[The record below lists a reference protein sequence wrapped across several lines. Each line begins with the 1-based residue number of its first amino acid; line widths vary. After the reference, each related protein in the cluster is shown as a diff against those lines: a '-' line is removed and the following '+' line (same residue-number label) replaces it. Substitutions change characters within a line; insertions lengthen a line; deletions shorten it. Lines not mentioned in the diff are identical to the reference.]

1 MTQLPTGLCYRRGY
15 YTRKGI
21 MSYIDFVSDYN
32 ALIAAYKRVH
42 RVSGWKCSAQKAG
55 INLLKEVQALSEEIE
70 STSYRPGEGVTFQ
83 MCERG
88 NLRLVRALNV
98 RDTIAQQALCQSL
111 LIPVLERYLI
121 YDNGASLKGKGISF
135 TRRRF
140 EEHLRWHY
148 RRYGTDGYAL
158 KIDFRKYF
166 DNIEHEKLLK
176 MILTKIPDARLK
188 IVLQHILESNRQDVS
203 YDQRNIDE
211 IMQEPFNSL
220 EHEKI
225 PNEKL
230 TGQKFLPKSLGIGSP
245 LSQIAGIFFP
255 TRIDTYCKTV
265 RQLHCYDAY
274 MDDRIILHPD
284 KEYLK
289 RLRGDIEHIAGEM
302 GLFVHPKKTQIIKI
316 SHGITFLKTKYLLTD
331 TGRIV
336 RRIPHDTITTERRKL
351 KALARLVAAGKMDYA
366 AFTRQYLSWRGDK
379 EWYNAHRTVRNMDNL
394 YRRLKAWL
402 KQQKKQQARQT
413 PRGNRSLKKS
423 RKSPT

>member
-1 MTQLPTGLCYRRGY
+1 MTQIPTGLCYRRGY

-121 YDNGASLKGKGISF
+121 YDNGASLNGKGISF

-265 RQLHCYDAY
+265 RQLHCYDVY

-316 SHGITFLKTKYLLTD
+316 SHGITFLKTKYLLTG

-336 RRIPHDTITTERRKL
+336 RRIPHDTVTTERRKL
-351 KALARLVAAGKMDYA
+351 KALARFVAAGKMDYA

-402 KQQKKQQARQT
+402 KQQNKQQARQT

>member
-1 MTQLPTGLCYRRGY
+1 MP
-15 YTRKGI
+15 
-21 MSYIDFVSDYN
+21 YIDFISDWN
-32 ALIAAYKRVH
+32 ALIAAYARVH
-42 RVSGWKCSAQKAG
+42 RVSGWKYSAQKAG

-176 MILTKIPDARLK
+176 MIITKIPDARLK
-188 IVLQHILESNRQDVS
+188 IVLQHILESNLQDVS
-203 YDQRNIDE
+203 HDQRNIDE

-336 RRIPHDTITTERRKL
+336 RRIPHDTVTTERRKM
-351 KALARLVAAGKMDYA
+351 KALARLVAAREMDYA

>member
-1 MTQLPTGLCYRRGY
+1 MTQIPTGLCYRRGY

-158 KIDFRKYF
+158 KIDFRNYS
-166 DNIEHEKLLK
+166 DNI
-176 MILTKIPDARLK
+176 
-188 IVLQHILESNRQDVS
+188 
-203 YDQRNIDE
+203 
-211 IMQEPFNSL
+211 
-220 EHEKI
+220 
-225 PNEKL
+225 
-230 TGQKFLPKSLGIGSP
+230 
-245 LSQIAGIFFP
+245 
-255 TRIDTYCKTV
+255 
-265 RQLHCYDAY
+265 
-274 MDDRIILHPD
+274 
-284 KEYLK
+284 
-289 RLRGDIEHIAGEM
+289 
-302 GLFVHPKKTQIIKI
+302 
-316 SHGITFLKTKYLLTD
+316 
-331 TGRIV
+331 
-336 RRIPHDTITTERRKL
+336 
-351 KALARLVAAGKMDYA
+351 
-366 AFTRQYLSWRGDK
+366 
-379 EWYNAHRTVRNMDNL
+379 
-394 YRRLKAWL
+394 
-402 KQQKKQQARQT
+402 
-413 PRGNRSLKKS
+413 
-423 RKSPT
+423 

>member
-1 MTQLPTGLCYRRGY
+1 
-15 YTRKGI
+15 

-203 YDQRNIDE
+203 HDQRNIDE

-336 RRIPHDTITTERRKL
+336 RRIPHDTVTTERRKM
-351 KALARLVAAGKMDYA
+351 KALARLVAAREMDYA
-366 AFTRQYLSWRGDK
+366 ACTRQYLSWRGDK

>member
-1 MTQLPTGLCYRRGY
+1 MTQIPTGLCYRRGY

-203 YDQRNIDE
+203 HDQRNIDE

-336 RRIPHDTITTERRKL
+336 RRIPHDTVTTERRKM
-351 KALARLVAAGKMDYA
+351 KALARLVAAREMDYA
-366 AFTRQYLSWRGDK
+366 ACTRQYLSWRGDK

-413 PRGNRSLKKS
+413 PRGNRSFKKS

>member
-1 MTQLPTGLCYRRGY
+1 MTQIPTGLCYRRGY

-140 EEHLRWHY
+140 EEHLHWHY
-148 RRYGTDGYAL
+148 RRYGTEGYAL
-158 KIDFRKYF
+158 KLDFRKYF
-166 DNIEHEKLLK
+166 DNIEHGKLLA
-176 MILTKIPDARLK
+176 MIASKIPDEKLK
-188 IVLQHILESNRQDVS
+188 TILCHILESNRPDVS
-203 YDQRNIDE
+203 YDTRSVAE
-211 IMQEPFNSL
+211 IMREPFNSL
-220 EHEKI
+220 SHDDI
-225 PNEKL
+225 PREKL
-230 TGQKFLPKSLGIGSP
+230 TGEKFLPKSLGIGSP

-316 SHGITFLKTKYLLTD
+316 SHGITFLKTKYFLTD
-331 TGRIV
+331 TGRII
-336 RRIPHDTITTERRKL
+336 RRIPHDTVTTERRKL
-351 KALARLVAAGKMDYA
+351 KALARFVAAGKMDYA

-402 KQQKKQQARQT
+402 KQQNKQQARQT

>member
-1 MTQLPTGLCYRRGY
+1 MP
-15 YTRKGI
+15 
-21 MSYIDFVSDYN
+21 YIDFISDWN
-32 ALIAAYKRVH
+32 ALIAAYARVH
-42 RVSGWKCSAQKAG
+42 RVSGWKYSAQKAG
-55 INLLKEVQALSEEIE
+55 INLLKEVQELSEELD
-70 STSYRPGEGVTFQ
+70 SASYRPGEGTTFKL
-83 MCERG
+83 CERG
-88 NLRLVRALNV
+88 HLRLVRALST

-111 LIPVLERYLI
+111 LVPILARCLI

-140 EEHLRWHY
+140 EEHLHWHY
-148 RRYGTDGYAL
+148 RRYGTEGYAL
-158 KIDFRKYF
+158 KLDFRKYF
-166 DNIEHEKLLK
+166 DNIEHGKLLA
-176 MILTKIPDARLK
+176 MIASKIPDEKLK
-188 IVLQHILESNRQDVS
+188 TILRHILESNRPDVS
-203 YDQRNIDE
+203 YDTRSVAE
-211 IMQEPFNSL
+211 IMREPFNSL
-220 EHEKI
+220 SHDDI
-225 PNEKL
+225 PREKL
-230 TGQKFLPKSLGIGSP
+230 TGEKFLPKSLGIGSP

-316 SHGITFLKTKYLLTD
+316 SHGITFLKTKYFLTD
-331 TGRIV
+331 TGRII
-336 RRIPHDTITTERRKL
+336 RRIPHDTVTTERRKL

-402 KQQKKQQARQT
+402 KQQNKQQARQT
-413 PRGNRSLKKS
+413 PRGNRSLKRS

>member
-1 MTQLPTGLCYRRGY
+1 
-15 YTRKGI
+15 

-32 ALIAAYKRVH
+32 ALIAAYARVH

-55 INLLKEVQALSEEIE
+55 INLLKEVQQLSEEIE
-70 STSYRPGEGVTFQ
+70 STSYRPGSGVTFK

-111 LIPVLERYLI
+111 LIPVLERYMI

-140 EEHLRWHY
+140 EEHLLWHY

-158 KIDFRKYF
+158 KLDFRKYF

-176 MILTKIPDARLK
+176 AIIKKIPDERLK
-188 IVLQHILESNRQDVS
+188 VVLQHILESNRPDVS
-203 YDQRNIDE
+203 YDPRSIDE

-225 PNEKL
+225 PLERL

-265 RQLHCYDAY
+265 RRLHCYDAY

-289 RLRGDIEHIAGEM
+289 ELRKDIERIARDM

-316 SHGITFLKTKYLLTD
+316 SHGVTFLKTKYLLTE
-331 TGRIV
+331 TGHIV
-336 RRIPHDTITTERRKL
+336 RRIPHDTLTRQRRKMKRL
-351 KALARLVAAGKMDYA
+351 ALLVAAGDLSYSK
-366 AFTRQYLSWRGDK
+366 FTEQYSSWRGDK
-379 EWYNAHRTVRNMDNL
+379 DRYDAYVSIRQMDDL
-394 YRRLKAWL
+394 YRRLKQWIQYQR
-402 KQQKKQQARQT
+402 KTQR
-413 PRGNRSLKKS
+413 RSRL
-423 RKSPT
+423 R

>member
-1 MTQLPTGLCYRRGY
+1 MP
-15 YTRKGI
+15 
-21 MSYIDFVSDYN
+21 YIDFISDWN
-32 ALIAAYKRVH
+32 ALIAAYARVH
-42 RVSGWKCSAQKAG
+42 RVSGWKYSAQKAG

-176 MILTKIPDARLK
+176 MIITKIPDARLK

-203 YDQRNIDE
+203 HDQRNIDE

-336 RRIPHDTITTERRKL
+336 RRIPHDTVTTERRKM
-351 KALARLVAAGKMDYA
+351 KALARLVAAREMDYA

-413 PRGNRSLKKS
+413 PRGNRSFKKS

>member
-1 MTQLPTGLCYRRGY
+1 
-15 YTRKGI
+15 

-148 RRYGTDGYAL
+148 RRCGTDGYAL

-230 TGQKFLPKSLGIGSP
+230 TGQKFLPKSPGIGSP

-274 MDDRIILHPD
+274 MDDRIILHPN

-316 SHGITFLKTKYLLTD
+316 SHGITFLKTKYFLTD
-331 TGRIV
+331 TGRII
-336 RRIPHDTITTERRKL
+336 RRIPHDTVTTERRKL

-402 KQQKKQQARQT
+402 KQQNKQQARQT

>member
-1 MTQLPTGLCYRRGY
+1 MP
-15 YTRKGI
+15 
-21 MSYIDFVSDYN
+21 YIDFISDWN
-32 ALIAAYKRVH
+32 ALIAAYARVH
-42 RVSGWKCSAQKAG
+42 RVSGWKYSAQKAG

-316 SHGITFLKTKYLLTD
+316 SHGITFLKTKYFLTD
-331 TGRIV
+331 TGRII
-336 RRIPHDTITTERRKL
+336 RRIPHDTVTTERRKL
-351 KALARLVAAGKMDYA
+351 KALARFVAAGKMDYA

-379 EWYNAHRTVRNMDNL
+379 EWYNAHQTVRNMDNL

-402 KQQKKQQARQT
+402 KQQNKQQARQT

>member
-1 MTQLPTGLCYRRGY
+1 
-15 YTRKGI
+15 

-70 STSYRPGEGVTFQ
+70 STSYRPGEGATFQ

-220 EHEKI
+220 EHETI

-265 RQLHCYDAY
+265 RRLHCYDAY

-316 SHGITFLKTKYLLTD
+316 SHGITFLKTKYFLTD

-336 RRIPHDTITTERRKL
+336 RRIPHDTVTTERRKL
-351 KALARLVAAGKMDYA
+351 KALARLVAAREMDYA

-402 KQQKKQQARQT
+402 KQQNKQQARQT

>member
-1 MTQLPTGLCYRRGY
+1 
-15 YTRKGI
+15 

-111 LIPVLERYLI
+111 LIPLLERYLI

-176 MILTKIPDARLK
+176 MIITKIPDARLK

-203 YDQRNIDE
+203 HDQRNIDE

-302 GLFVHPKKTQIIKI
+302 GLFVQPKKTQIIKI

-336 RRIPHDTITTERRKL
+336 RRIPHDTVTTERRKM
-351 KALARLVAAGKMDYA
+351 KALSRLVAAREMDYA

-413 PRGNRSLKKS
+413 PRGNRSFKKS

>member
-1 MTQLPTGLCYRRGY
+1 
-15 YTRKGI
+15 

-111 LIPVLERYLI
+111 LIPLLERYLI

-176 MILTKIPDARLK
+176 MIITKIPDARLK

-203 YDQRNIDE
+203 HDQRNIDE

-336 RRIPHDTITTERRKL
+336 RRIPHDTVTTERRKM
-351 KALARLVAAGKMDYA
+351 KALSRLVAAREMDYA

>member
-1 MTQLPTGLCYRRGY
+1 MTQIPTGLCYRRGY

-70 STSYRPGEGVTFQ
+70 STSYRPGEGATFQ

-158 KIDFRKYF
+158 QIDFRKYF
-166 DNIEHEKLLK
+166 DPLEHEKLLK
-176 MILTKIPDARLK
+176 MSLTKIPDARLK

-316 SHGITFLKTKYLLTD
+316 SHGITFLKTKYLLTG

-336 RRIPHDTITTERRKL
+336 RRIPHDTVTTERRKL

-366 AFTRQYLSWRGDK
+366 AFTRQYLSWRGNK

-402 KQQKKQQARQT
+402 KQQNKQQARQT

-423 RKSPT
+423 RKLPT

>member
-1 MTQLPTGLCYRRGY
+1 MSVLV
-15 YTRKGI
+15 RKR
-21 MSYIDFVSDYN
+21 
-32 ALIAAYKRVH
+32 K
-42 RVSGWKCSAQKAG
+42 
-55 INLLKEVQALSEEIE
+55 LSELKFYDNAIRLRR
-70 STSYRPGEGVTFQ
+70 SMTYLLMRDLGAK
-83 MCERG
+83 RG
-88 NLRLVRALNV
+88 V
-98 RDTIAQQALCQSL
+98 RDIQWMAKDLPPQDAEL
-111 LIPVLERYLI
+111 LLAVAER
-121 YDNGASLKGKGISF
+121 NGLK
-135 TRRRF
+135 RF
-140 EEHLRWHY
+140 E
-148 RRYGTDGYAL
+148 TDW
-158 KIDFRKYF
+158 
-166 DNIEHEKLLK
+166 
-176 MILTKIPDARLK
+176 PSW
-188 IVLQHILESNRQDVS
+188 VV
-203 YDQRNIDE
+203 
-211 IMQEPFNSL
+211 
-220 EHEKI
+220 
-225 PNEKL
+225 EKL

>member
-1 MTQLPTGLCYRRGY
+1 
-15 YTRKGI
+15 

-176 MILTKIPDARLK
+176 MIITKIPDARLK

-203 YDQRNIDE
+203 HDQRNIDE

-302 GLFVHPKKTQIIKI
+302 GLFVHPKNTQIIKI

-336 RRIPHDTITTERRKL
+336 RRIPHDTVTTERRKM
-351 KALARLVAAGKMDYA
+351 KALARLVAAREMDYA

-413 PRGNRSLKKS
+413 PRGSRSLKKS

>member
-1 MTQLPTGLCYRRGY
+1 
-15 YTRKGI
+15 

-265 RQLHCYDAY
+265 RQLHYYDAY

-316 SHGITFLKTKYLLTD
+316 SHGITFLKTKYFLTD
-331 TGRIV
+331 TGRII
-336 RRIPHDTITTERRKL
+336 RRIPHDTVTTERRKL

-379 EWYNAHRTVRNMDNL
+379 EWYNAHRTVRNIDNL

-402 KQQKKQQARQT
+402 KQQNKQQARQM
-413 PRGNRSLKKS
+413 PRGSRSLKKS